1 MDDGGVVV
9 GCLSLHG
16 RQQPVTISELALYLL
31 NESRHQDVEVEDK
44 LNFLKEKELI
54 NFTSS
59 FCKLK
64 KKKKKNKQKKHLL
77 SILERFFINVFKT
90 LLFRYRH
97 LFKITGRRFE
107 LFVSISKILKQ
118 TKLCIQYVSPR

>member
-44 LNFLKEKELI
+44 LNFLKEKEKKTKKT
-54 NFTSS
+54 FTLDSR
-59 FCKLK
+59 K
-64 KKKKKNKQKKHLL
+64 
-77 SILERFFINVFKT
+77 VFYKC
-90 LLFRYRH
+90 F
-97 LFKITGRRFE
+97 
-107 LFVSISKILKQ
+107 
-118 TKLCIQYVSPR
+118 